1 MKRDYRLYIE
11 DILDSVVKI
20 QQFTSGMK
28 YEEFVKD
35 EKTNT
40 AVIHKLEI
48 MGEATK
54 NVPREVKVR
63 YKNVPWNDMAR
74 MRDKLSHGYFG
85 IRYEIVWKVIQEKL
99 PEIKPIM
106 ENILKEIR
114 D

>member
-1 MKRDYRLYIE
+1 
-11 DILDSVVKI
+11 
-20 QQFTSGMK
+20 MK
-28 YEEFVKD
+28 YEEFVTD

-54 NVPREVKVR
+54 NVPRDVKAR
-63 YKNVPWNDMAR
+63 HKNVPWSDMAR

-99 PEIKPIM
+99 PEIRPII
-106 ENILKEIR
+106 ENILKEVT
-114 D
+114 DWCQKVP

>member
-1 MKRDYRLYIE
+1 MTRDYRLYIE
-11 DILDSVVKI
+11 DILDCVVKI

-28 YEEFVKD
+28 YEEFVTD

-54 NVPREVKVR
+54 NVPRDVKAR
-63 YKNVPWNDMAR
+63 YKNVPWNDMSR

-99 PEIKPIM
+99 PEIKPII
-106 ENILKEIR
+106 ENILKEAR

>member
-1 MKRDYRLYIE
+1 ME
-11 DILDSVVKI
+11 
-20 QQFTSGMK
+20 

-54 NVPREVKVR
+54 NVPMDVKAR
-63 YKNVPWNDMAR
+63 YKDVPWSDMAR

-85 IRYEIVWKVIQEKL
+85 IRYEIVWKVIQQKL
-99 PEIKPIM
+99 PLIKPVI
-106 ENILKEIR
+106 ENILKEVR
-114 D
+114 DQ